1 MQSSPNTQQRPL
13 RRLNYRT
20 SCPSNS
26 PQAQKRAPARPR
38 LISSSHLSASR
49 ADAQSSASKE
59 TIDSFCPYGGLNFGS
74 TSSNGNLIADSNL
87 NNYGSGVR
95 VDSGKFV
102 STANFDNNQ
111 RHPVTTD
118 IRIQSKEESKRAQER
133 RITQLL
139 AIGLAAF
146 MLILTGIGM
155 LWMHQSN
162 TAAQAS
168 DIVTT
173 YSNDD
178 TSGIIE

>member
-1 MQSSPNTQQRPL
+1 MQSSPNTYVKPL

-26 PQAQKRAPARPR
+26 PQAQKRVPARPR

-49 ADAQSSASKE
+49 TDGQSFASKG

-74 TSSNGNLIADSNL
+74 TSSNGNLIAGSSL

-102 STANFDNNQ
+102 SAANLEGKQ
-111 RHPVTTD
+111 RHPVTAD
-118 IRIQSKEESKRAQER
+118 IRIQSKEESRRAKER
-133 RITQLL
+133 RLTQFL

-173 YSNDD
+173 YSSDNI
-178 TSGIIE
+178 TINE